1 MTQTIPR
8 NLKKKLSAS
17 LENLTPRQAGRLFLI
32 LFHEADK
39 KGVPVRDY
47 KPLDEVDEACLR
59 QVEAAGK
66 RDHEAQAQ
74 ALRRYRGY
82 LFLRNLVQT
91 TNQVGFAYVLDV
103 LTMAYRVSD
112 ALGRLLMAD
121 FMSDLAHLA
130 ESELQELPWPVT
142 AEEYGQI
149 VAYSQETQ
157 PLTPEE
163 VVEWVVEFWADE
175 ELGDEYYVDTAF
187 GMAHNPD
194 RRFFIPLFETPD
206 LRQAWVT
213 DQGDKLLQEVF
224 AGSRDDLEAWVEYGG
239 FIRDAD
245 RKAKEAKEEEVAD
258 RLDALVEAG
267 DIEAGSTVYLTGC
280 YSNAPLVDGTIPAW
294 AALLHV
300 WAGWLY
306 DRGLRI
312 REDFE
317 IDPRTIA
324 GVFPVYRL
332 EDGEDLTDDALAAV
346 AGDFL
351 ADFRKR
357 PWGRNLPAPKSVDL
371 AALGLFLTSESHPIQ
386 AAKAPDL
393 GRVDWEVFRQ
403 AEGEDGRLSDPVT
416 VVRIGDIKAKA
427 ETLGTTP
434 DTFSTTWIEDAFY
447 PTAYP
452 ETHRHKIKSL
462 LRTLRQ
468 GQISKRH
475 FPRLARDEKKPVGDI
490 VGEEFAGPL
499 LQTAARLF
507 TAKIETETLKLVLRM
522 VSDEY
527 FDGLPVL
534 VKEPTKRLA
543 DLEEVVTEAY
553 AELGTWVRRY
563 VTLGAEP
570 TELEIPTT
578 FEPDHDKAKEFF
590 DGLVTAT
597 LAEIGVKK
605 GDFDLGPKGSLS

>member
-1 MTQTIPR
+1 MTRTIPR
-8 NLKKKLSAS
+8 NLKKKLQAS

-47 KPLDEVDEACLR
+47 KPLDEVDEACWR
-59 QVEAAGK
+59 QVETASKKGY
-66 RDHEAQAQ
+66 EAQAQ
-74 ALRRYRGY
+74 RHYRGY
-82 LFLRNLVQT
+82 LFLRNLVHT
-91 TNQVGFAYVLDV
+91 TNQVGFNRILDL
-103 LTMAYRVSD
+103 LTFAYRVSD
-112 ALGRLLMAD
+112 TLGRLLVAD
-121 FMSDLAHLA
+121 LMSDLAHQA
-130 ESELQELPWPVT
+130 EDKLRDLPWPVT
-142 AEEYGQI
+142 PEEYGQI

-163 VVEWVVEFWADE
+163 VVEWIVEPWAEE

-187 GMAHNPD
+187 GLAHNPD
-194 RRFFIPLFETPD
+194 RRFFIPLFETPE
-206 LRQAWVT
+206 LRQAWVA

-224 AGSRDDLEAWVEYGG
+224 AGNRDDLEAWVEFGG

-245 RKAKEAKEEEVAD
+245 RKAKEAKEEEVVAH
-258 RLDALVEAG
+258 LDALVEAG
-267 DIEAGSTVYLTGC
+267 DIEAKPTAYLTGC
-280 YSNAPLVDGTIPAW
+280 YGNAPIVDGAIPAW

-332 EDGEDLTDDALAAV
+332 EDGDDLTDDDLAAV

-351 ADFRKR
+351 TYCKKR

-371 AALGLFLTSESHPIQ
+371 AALGLFLTSDSHPIQ

-416 VVRIGDIKAKA
+416 LVRIGDLKAKA
-427 ETLGTTP
+427 EALGTTP
-434 DTFSTTWIEDAFY
+434 DVFSSTWIEEAFY
-447 PTAYP
+447 PTDKP
-452 ETHRHKIKSL
+452 EDHRRKLKYL
-462 LRTLRQ
+462 LKPIRE
-468 GQISKRH
+468 GQIKKIH
-475 FPRLARDEKKPVGDI
+475 VPRMGETKPVGDI

-499 LQTAARLF
+499 LQVSSHLF
-507 TAKIETETLKLVLRM
+507 TVKIETETLKLVLRM

-534 VKEPTKRLA
+534 AQEPAKRLA
-543 DLEEVVTEAY
+543 HLEEVVGEAY
-553 AELGTWVRRY
+553 DDLRTWVRRY

-578 FEPDHDKAKEFF
+578 FEPDQDKAKEFF
-590 DGLVTAT
+590 DTLVAVT
-597 LAEIGVKK
+597 LADAGVKK

>member
-17 LENLTPRQAGRLFLI
+17 MENLTPRQAGRLFLI

-47 KPLDEVDEACLR
+47 KPLDEVDEACWR

-66 RDHEAQAQ
+66 KGYEAQAQ
-74 ALRRYRGY
+74 ALRRYNGY
-82 LFLRNLVQT
+82 LFLRHLVHT
-91 TNQVGFAYVLDV
+91 TNQVGFVAILDL

-112 ALGRLLMAD
+112 NLGRLLVVD
-121 FMSDLAHLA
+121 LMSDLAHRA
-130 ESELQELPWPVT
+130 EDILQHQPWPVT
-142 AEEYGQI
+142 PEEYGQI

-163 VVEWVVEFWADE
+163 VVEWIVEFWADE
-175 ELGDEYYVDTAF
+175 ELGDTYSVDTAF
-187 GMAHNPD
+187 GLAHNPD
-194 RRFFIPLFETPD
+194 RRFFTPRFETPE
-206 LRQAWVT
+206 LRQAWVA

-224 AGSRDDLEAWVEYGG
+224 AGNRDDLEAWVEYGG

-245 RKAKEAKEEEVAD
+245 RKAMEAKEEEVAA
-258 RLDALVEAG
+258 RLDALVKAG
-267 DIEAGSTVYLTGC
+267 DIEAKSTAYLTGC
-280 YSNAPLVDGTIPAW
+280 YGNAPIVEGTIPAW

-332 EDGEDLTDDALAAV
+332 EDGEDLTDDDLAAV

-351 ADFRKR
+351 AYCKKR
-357 PWGRNLPAPKSVDL
+357 PWGRPLPAPKSVDL

-416 VVRIGDIKAKA
+416 VVRIGDLKAKA
-427 ETLGTTP
+427 EALGTTP
-434 DTFSTTWIEDAFY
+434 DTFSTEWIEDAFY
-447 PTAYP
+447 QTDKP
-452 ETHRHKIKSL
+452 EDHRKGLKFL
-462 LRTLRQ
+462 LETIRQ
-468 GQISKRH
+468 GRINKRS
-475 FPRLARDEKKPVGDI
+475 FPRIDETKPVGDI

-499 LQTAARLF
+499 LQAAINLF
-507 TAKIETETLKLVLRM
+507 KVRIETETFKLGLRM

-534 VKEPTKRLA
+534 VQEPTKRLA
-543 DLEEVVTEAY
+543 HLEEVV
-553 AELGTWVRRY
+553 AETYDDLGTWVRRY
-563 VTLGAEP
+563 VALGAEP

-578 FEPDHDKAKEFF
+578 FEPDQDKAKEFF
-590 DGLVTAT
+590 DGLVAAT
-597 LAEIGVKK
+597 LADAGVKK

>member
-8 NLKKKLSAS
+8 NLKKKLQAS
-17 LENLTPRQAGRLFLI
+17 LENLTPRQTGRLFLI
-32 LFHEADK
+32 LFHEAVK
-39 KGVPVRDY
+39 KGVPVRNY
-47 KPLDEVDEACLR
+47 KPLDEVDEACFR

-66 RDHEAQAQ
+66 RGNEAFAQAK
-74 ALRRYRGY
+74 RRYNGY
-82 LFLRNLVQT
+82 LFLRSLIQT
-91 TNQVGFAYVLDV
+91 TNQVGIAQILDM
-103 LTMAYRVSD
+103 LTMAYSVSD
-112 ALGRLLMAD
+112 ALGRLFMAD
-121 FMSDLAHLA
+121 LMSGLAHQA
-130 ESELQELPWPVT
+130 ESALQELPWPVT
-142 AEEYGQI
+142 PEEYGQI

-163 VVEWVVEFWADE
+163 VVEWVVEYWVDE

-187 GMAHNPD
+187 GLAHNPD
-194 RRFFIPLFETPD
+194 RRFFIHPFETPE

-224 AGSRDDLEAWVEYGG
+224 AGNRDDLEAWVEYGG

-245 RKAKEAKEEEVAD
+245 RKAKEAKEEEVVA

-267 DIEAGSTVYLTGC
+267 DIEAKSTAYLTGC
-280 YSNAPLVDGTIPAW
+280 YGNAPIIDGAIPAW

-332 EDGEDLTDDALAAV
+332 EDGENLADNDLAAV

-351 ADFRKR
+351 AYCKKR

-371 AALGLFLTSESHPIQ
+371 VALGLFLTSESHPIQ

-427 ETLGTTP
+427 EALGTTP

-447 PTAYP
+447 ATDKP
-452 ETHRHKIKSL
+452 EDHRRKIRSL
-462 LRTLRQ
+462 LLTLRQ
-468 GQISKRH
+468 SQISKRH
-475 FPRLARDEKKPVGDI
+475 FPRLSRDEKKPVGDI
-490 VGEEFAGPL
+490 VGETFAGPL
-499 LQTAARLF
+499 LQTAGYLF
-507 TAKIETETLKLVLRM
+507 TVKIQTETFKLVLRM

-534 VKEPTKRLA
+534 SQDSAKRLD
-543 DLEEVVTEAY
+543 DLEEVVASAY
-553 AELGTWVRRY
+553 DDVRNWVRRY
-563 VTLGAEP
+563 VALGAEP

-578 FEPDHDKAKEFF
+578 FEPDQDRAKEFF
-590 DGLVTAT
+590 DNLVAIT
-597 LAEIGVKK
+597 LSEAGVKK

>member
-1 MTQTIPR
+1 MTRTIPR
-8 NLKKKLSAS
+8 NLKKKLQAS

-47 KPLDEVDEACLR
+47 KPLDEVDEACWR
-59 QVEAAGK
+59 QVETASKKGY
-66 RDHEAQAQ
+66 EAQAQ
-74 ALRRYRGY
+74 RHYRGY
-82 LFLRNLVQT
+82 LFLRNLVHT
-91 TNQVGFAYVLDV
+91 TNQVGFNRILDL
-103 LTMAYRVSD
+103 LTFAYRVSD
-112 ALGRLLMAD
+112 TLGRLLVAD
-121 FMSDLAHLA
+121 LMSDLAHQA
-130 ESELQELPWPVT
+130 EDKLRDLPWPVT
-142 AEEYGQI
+142 PEEYGQI

-163 VVEWVVEFWADE
+163 VVEWIVEPWAEE

-187 GMAHNPD
+187 GLAHNPD
-194 RRFFIPLFETPD
+194 RRFFIPLFETPE
-206 LRQAWVT
+206 LRQAWVA

-224 AGSRDDLEAWVEYGG
+224 AGNRDDLEAWVELGG

-245 RKAKEAKEEEVAD
+245 RKAKEAKEEEVVA

-267 DIEAGSTVYLTGC
+267 DIEAKPTAYLTGC
-280 YSNAPLVDGTIPAW
+280 YGNAPIVDGAIPAW

-332 EDGEDLTDDALAAV
+332 EDGEDLPGDDLAAV

-351 ADFRKR
+351 TYCKKR
-357 PWGRNLPAPKSVDL
+357 PWGRPLPAPKSVDL

-403 AEGEDGRLSDPVT
+403 AEGDDGRLSEPVT
-416 VVRIGDIKAKA
+416 VVRIGDLKAKA
-427 ETLGTTP
+427 EALGTTP
-434 DTFSTTWIEDAFY
+434 DVFSSTWIEEAFY
-447 PTAYP
+447 PTDKP
-452 ETHRHKIKSL
+452 EDHRRKLKYL
-462 LRTLRQ
+462 LKPIRE
-468 GQISKRH
+468 GQIKKIH
-475 FPRLARDEKKPVGDI
+475 VPRMGETKPVGDI
-490 VGEEFAGPL
+490 VGEEFAGTL
-499 LQTAARLF
+499 LQVSSHLF
-507 TAKIETETLKLVLRM
+507 TVKIETETLKLVLRM

-534 VKEPTKRLA
+534 AQEPAKRLA
-543 DLEEVVTEAY
+543 HLEEVVGEAY
-553 AELGTWVRRY
+553 DDLRTWVRRY

-578 FEPDHDKAKEFF
+578 FEPDQDKAKEFF
-590 DGLVTAT
+590 DTLVAVT
-597 LAEIGVKK
+597 LADAGVKK

>member
-8 NLKKKLSAS
+8 NLKKKLQAS

-32 LFHEADK
+32 LFHEAVK

-47 KPLDEVDEACLR
+47 KPLDEVDEACFR

-66 RDHEAQAQ
+66 KGYEAHSQAQ
-74 ALRRYRGY
+74 RRYNGY
-82 LFLRNLVQT
+82 LFLRSLIHT
-91 TNQVGFAYVLDV
+91 TNQVGFAQILDL

-112 ALGRLLMAD
+112 ALGRLFMAD
-121 FMSDLAHLA
+121 FMSDLAHQA
-130 ESELQELPWPVT
+130 EDGLRDLPCPVT
-142 AEEYGQI
+142 PEEYGQI

-163 VVEWVVEFWADE
+163 VVEWIVETWAEE
-175 ELGDEYYVDTAF
+175 ELGDEYYVDIAF
-187 GMAHNPD
+187 GLAHNPD
-194 RRFFIPLFETPD
+194 RRFFIPPFETPE
-206 LRQAWVT
+206 LRQAWIA
-213 DQGDKLLQEVF
+213 DQGDKLLQDVF
-224 AGSRDDLEAWVEYGG
+224 AGNRDDLEAWVEYGG

-245 RKAKEAKEEEVAD
+245 RKAKKAKEEEVTA
-258 RLDALVEAG
+258 RLTALVEAG
-267 DIEAGSTVYLTGC
+267 DIEAKSTAYLTGC
-280 YSNAPLVDGTIPAW
+280 YGNAPIVDGTIPAW

-332 EDGEDLTDDALAAV
+332 EDGEDLTDDDLAAV

-351 ADFRKR
+351 AYCKKR
-357 PWGRNLPAPKSVDL
+357 PWGRPLPAPKSVDL

-403 AEGEDGRLSDPVT
+403 AEGDDGRLSDPVT
-416 VVRIGDIKAKA
+416 VVKIGDLKAKA
-427 ETLGTTP
+427 EALGTTP

-447 PTAYP
+447 ATGYP
-452 ETHRHKIKSL
+452 ETHRYKIKNL
-462 LRTLRQ
+462 LHNLRQ
-468 GQISKRH
+468 GQI
-475 FPRLARDEKKPVGDI
+475 KKVHVPKMGETKSVGDI
-490 VGEEFAGPL
+490 VGEKFAGPL
-499 LQTAARLF
+499 LQTSGHLF
-507 TAKIETETLKLVLRM
+507 SVKIQTETFKLVLRM
-522 VSDEY
+522 ISDEY

-534 VKEPTKRLA
+534 AQEPAKRLD
-543 DLEEVVTEAY
+543 DLEEVVASAY
-553 AELGTWVRRY
+553 DEVRTWVRRY

-578 FEPDHDKAKEFF
+578 FEPDQDRAREFF
-590 DGLVTAT
+590 DNLVAIT
-597 LAEIGVKK
+597 LSEAGVKK